1 MKLFRYLAVLFIVIP
16 IIEIY
21 LFVQMG
27 NFIGYLPSIALLILM
42 AIFGTYLLR
51 TQSAITISRLQQMI
65 QQGELPTT
73 ALLEAILLLLSG
85 VLLLAPGFFTDI
97 LGLLCLIPW
106 TRKGIVQLILRYGLP
121 LLYRRRGAQAANE
134 SEIPRPEPS
143 VQARSTVIEGEFR
156 REN

>member
-1 MKLFRYLAVLFIVIP
+1 MKLFRYLAILFVITP

-51 TQSAITISRLQQMI
+51 TQSAATISRLQQTL
-65 QQGELPTT
+65 QQGELPTQ
-73 ALLEAILLLLSG
+73 ALLESILLLLSG
-85 VLLLAPGFFTDI
+85 VLLLAPGFFSDI
-97 LGLLCLIPW
+97 LGFLCLIPW
-106 TRKGIVQLILRYGLP
+106 TRKTIVKLIVHYGIP
-121 LLYRRRGAQAANE
+121 LLYVPRNQTQTETAQPRPAAN
-134 SEIPRPEPS
+134 
-143 VQARSTVIEGEFR
+143 TVIEGEFR